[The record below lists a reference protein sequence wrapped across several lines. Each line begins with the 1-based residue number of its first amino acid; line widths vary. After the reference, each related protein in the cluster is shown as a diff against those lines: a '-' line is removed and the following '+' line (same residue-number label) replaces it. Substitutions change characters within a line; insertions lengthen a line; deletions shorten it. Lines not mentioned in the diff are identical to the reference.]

1 MKTLYWLFV
10 LLAGFAAG
18 LNVPL
23 LALTADSLDQKLTI
37 IQTYEP
43 NVVPRVGEA
52 LPAFGSV
59 RLVVNIDENGK
70 LDDWLVLEYSYQRYV
85 DAAVEAVKK
94 WQYKP
99 AIFHGRAIGVRAEL
113 VFNFESRGQV
123 VSMTGVDLPQAFTR
137 SIIGDP
143 QIMSVC
149 PSRELDSIPKPT
161 VVVSPNH
168 IQSADTNG
176 QTRNVLVDFYIDE
189 TGRPRMAAADV
200 QGNAEMT
207 SACLQAIEQWRF
219 TPPTRHGRP
228 VTSRACQRFDFS
240 PNVASAK

>member
-10 LLAGFAAG
+10 LVAGCAAG
-18 LNVPL
+18 LNAPL
-23 LALTADSLDQKLTI
+23 LALTADSLDQTLTI
-37 IQTYEP
+37 LQTYEP
-43 NVVPRVGEA
+43 NVVPRVGEV
-52 LPAFGSV
+52 LPPFGLV

-99 AIFHGRAIGVRAEL
+99 AILHGVAIGVRAEL
-113 VFNFESRGQV
+113 VFNFESSGQV
-123 VSMTGVDLPQAFTR
+123 VCMTGIDLPQSFTR
-137 SIIGDP
+137 NIIGDP

-161 VVVSPNH
+161 VVVSPSH
-168 IQSADTNG
+168 IHNADTNG
-176 QTRNVLVDFYIDE
+176 QTKEVLVDFYIDE

-200 QGNAEMT
+200 DGNMEMT

-219 TPPTRHGRP
+219 TPPTRHGKP
-228 VTSRACQRFDFS
+228 VLTRATQRFDFS
-240 PNVASAK
+240 SNIASAK